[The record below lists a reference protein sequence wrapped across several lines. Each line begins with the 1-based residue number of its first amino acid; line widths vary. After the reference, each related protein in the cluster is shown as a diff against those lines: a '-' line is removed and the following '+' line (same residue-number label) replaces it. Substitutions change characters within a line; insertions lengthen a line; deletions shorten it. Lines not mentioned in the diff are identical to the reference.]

1 MNVRRIITGHAPDGK
16 AVFLADES
24 TPRSHDFEH
33 IPSFAAALVWGTAPL
48 PSIQDGQQDPTS
60 GMASWVP
67 PVGGTNLMVITFP
80 PESAMMNP
88 LFDRDA
94 AGAETVAVLPGLA
107 ERFEAEDPAMHTTDT
122 IDYGVLLDGE
132 LWLELDDG
140 KETLVGRH
148 DVVIQQGT
156 RHAWRNRSDKPAT
169 MLFVL
174 IGANRAGPDRS
185 RKE

>member
-1 MNVRRIITGHAPDGK
+1 MNVRRIITGHASDGK

-33 IPSFAAALVWGTAPL
+33 VPGFAAALVWGTAPL
-48 PSIQDGQQDPTS
+48 PSIHNGQQDPTS

-67 PVGGTNLMVITFP
+67 PVGGANLMVITFP
-80 PESAMMNP
+80 PESATMNP
-88 LFDRDA
+88 LFDPAA

-107 ERFEAEDPAMHTTDT
+107 EQFEAANPGMHTTDT
-122 IDYGVLLDGE
+122 IDYGVLLEGE

-140 KETLVGRH
+140 KETLVRRH
-148 DVVIQQGT
+148 DIVIQQGT

-169 MLFVL
+169 MVFVL
-174 IGANRAGPDRS
+174 VGANRAGPDRTN
-185 RKE
+185 KE